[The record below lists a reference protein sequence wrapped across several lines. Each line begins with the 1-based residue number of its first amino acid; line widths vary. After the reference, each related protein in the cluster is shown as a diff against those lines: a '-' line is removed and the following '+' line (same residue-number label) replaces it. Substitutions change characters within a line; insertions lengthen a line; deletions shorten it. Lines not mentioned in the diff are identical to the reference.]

1 MNAFILASFFVLFL
15 LIGVPVAFSLALS
28 SLFYMI
34 FFSDVPMVLI
44 AQRISGAF
52 ENLTI
57 IAIPLYVLVAEL
69 MNLSG
74 ITERIFTLARNLV
87 GWLRGGL
94 AQVNIIASIIFAGMS
109 GSGLADVMGL
119 GRIEIK
125 AMNDAGYDPDFS
137 AAVTGSSSII
147 GPIIPPSIPMI
158 LYGML
163 AEQSVGRLFIG
174 GTIPGLLMG
183 LSLMV
188 LVHVIAKRRDYPRDQ
203 TASLSAILRSLAH
216 AFFPLMTPFIILGGI
231 VGGIFTPTEAAGVAA
246 AYAFVLGW
254 LVYREIHLLDIPNL
268 LGNVAEKTGTILFIF
283 GTAAIFSYLVTL
295 EHIPEMLRNFII
307 DFTDNKIIVL
317 LIINLFLLVM
327 GCFLDPGPV
336 IIIAV
341 PILIPL
347 AMYFHIDLIQF
358 GLIVVLNVMVG
369 VLTPPMGL
377 QLFALTDIA
386 KIPFDRVVRAT
397 IPFYIPLLIVLLLI
411 TFFPSLVLWL
421 PNLLMPAG

>member
-1 MNAFILASFFVLFL
+1 MNAILLAFLFVLFL
-15 LIGVPVAFSLALS
+15 VIGVPVVFSLGLS
-28 SLFYMI
+28 SLFYLI
-34 FFSDVPMVLI
+34 FLTDMPITLLP
-44 AQRISGAF
+44 QRISGAF
-52 ENLTI
+52 ENFTI
-57 IAIPLYVLVAEL
+57 LAIPLFVLVAEL
-69 MNLSG
+69 MNMAG
-74 ITERIFTLARNLV
+74 ITDRIFSLARNLV

-94 AQVNIIASIIFAGMS
+94 GHVNIIASIIFAGMS

-125 AMNDAGYDPDFS
+125 AMKDAGYDLDFS

-147 GPIIPPSIPMI
+147 GPIIPPSIPI
-158 LYGML
+158 IIYGML

-174 GTIPGLLMG
+174 GVIPGLLMG

-188 LVHVIAKRRDYPRDQ
+188 LVYFIAKKRDYPKDKV
-203 TASLSAILRSLAH
+203 ASLFTILRSIMR
-216 AFFPLMTPFIILGGI
+216 AFLPLLTPVIILGGI
-231 VGGIFTPTEAAGVAA
+231 VGGIFTPTEAAGVAS
-246 AYAFVLGW
+246 AYAFILGYF
-254 LVYREIHLLDIPNL
+254 VYREIKLRDIPRIL
-268 LGNVAEKTGTILFIF
+268 ASVAEKTAAILLIF
-283 GTAAIFSYLVTL
+283 GTAAIFSYLITL
-295 EHIPEMLRNFII
+295 EHIPEMICNFII
-307 DFTDNKIIVL
+307 NFTDNRIVVL
-317 LIINLFLLVM
+317 LIINVFLLLM

-341 PILIPL
+341 PILLPL
-347 AMYFHIDLIQF
+347 AIHFHISLVQF

-411 TFFPSLVLWL
+411 TFIPDLVLWL
-421 PNLLMPAG
+421 PNLLMPR

>member
-1 MNAFILASFFVLFL
+1 MNAILLASLFVLFL

-28 SLFYMI
+28 SLLYMI
-34 FFSDVPMVLI
+34 FLTDVPMVLL
-44 AQRISGAF
+44 AQRISGAY

-69 MNLSG
+69 MNMAG
-74 ITERIFTLARNLV
+74 ITDRIFSLARNLV

-125 AMNDAGYDPDFS
+125 AMKDAGYDPDFS

-163 AEQSVGRLFIG
+163 AEQSVGKLFIA

-183 LSLMV
+183 FSLMI
-188 LVHVIAKRRDYPRDQ
+188 LVHITAKKRNYPKDQ
-203 TASLSAILRSLAH
+203 AASLAAISRSIMR
-216 AFFPLMTPFIILGGI
+216 AFLPLMTPFIILGGI

-246 AYAFVLGW
+246 AYAFILGW
-254 LVYREIHLLDIPNL
+254 VVYRDISLRDIPVML
-268 LGNVAEKTGTILFIF
+268 ASVAEKTATILFIF

-295 EHIPEMLRNFII
+295 EQIPEMLRNFII
-307 DFTDNKIIVL
+307 NFTDNKIVVL
-317 LIINLFLLVM
+317 LIINVFLLLL

-336 IIIAV
+336 IVIAV

-347 AMYFHIDLIQF
+347 AMHFDINLIQF
-358 GLIVVLNVMVG
+358 GVVVVLNVMVG

-386 KIPFDRVVRAT
+386 NIPFDRVVKAI
-397 IPFYIPLLIVLLLI
+397 IPFYIPLLIVLLLM
-411 TFFPSLVLWL
+411 TLFPDFVLWL
-421 PNLLMPAG
+421 PDLLMSRN